1 MNHHCNKEISNIINS
16 RKHLIDTERLKIRED
31 EIFDKLF
38 QKEEGFTF
46 TKLKEIR
53 RLKQNEYNL
62 KTFADH
68 PKGVHGHELPK
79 FSSNENTKEFWKLQD
94 GYVENPKHKSQFE
107 SNIND
112 PKYCNLIVKYLK
124 KTKKKLKKLI
134 EINIEPVLKSFVDWE
149 KISKLDKLL
158 QGTEDNSS
166 ANSFITQFENR
177 KLIVKKL
184 IEIIE
189 DNINI
194 VNEYINKYLPKNKI
208 GYEVILEVEDN
219 EIEKSLNLGEKYKL
233 DINEYIKDAGLIYSF
248 KLMYRS

>member
-1 MNHHCNKEISNIINS
+1 MKLYLNFENNS
-16 RKHLIDTERLKIRED
+16 QC
-31 EIFDKLF
+31 FYF
-38 QKEEGFTF
+38 ASSY
-46 TKLKEIR
+46 
-53 RLKQNEYNL
+53 YN
-62 KTFADH
+62 ARIAY
-68 PKGVHGHELPK
+68 E
-79 FSSNENTKEFWKLQD
+79 
-94 GYVENPKHKSQFE
+94 KHKSQFE

-112 PKYCNLIVKYLK
+112 PKYCNFIVKYLK

-194 VNEYINKYLPKNKI
+194 VNEYINK
-208 GYEVILEVEDN
+208 
-219 EIEKSLNLGEKYKL
+219 
-233 DINEYIKDAGLIYSF
+233 
-248 KLMYRS
+248 